1 MTIETKPTWAACC
14 EKDGL
19 IAHSTNFEVVFAAMA
34 RHQENCNKKIWSE
47 TYRQYLDRLK
57 EQRLKIERK
66 LKQEEAF
73 KSSDLRVEG

>member
-1 MTIETKPTWAACC
+1 MTETKPTFAGVC
-14 EKDGL
+14 ETHDL
-19 IAHSTNFEVVFAAMA
+19 IAQSTDLTLVFSTMA